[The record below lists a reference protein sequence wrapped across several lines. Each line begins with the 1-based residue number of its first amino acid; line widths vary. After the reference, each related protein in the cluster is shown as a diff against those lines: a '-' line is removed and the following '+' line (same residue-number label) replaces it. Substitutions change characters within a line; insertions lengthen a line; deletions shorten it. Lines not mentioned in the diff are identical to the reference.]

1 MSFRNLDGNH
11 DWTFGVGR
19 NNYVTQNQEIALNI
33 KTRVLSFL
41 GDCFF
46 ATDEG
51 IDYWNLLEYNKQAQL
66 ENAIMSTIAET
77 DGVQKVNNIDV
88 IIGAN
93 RKIMLEYSVYTIY
106 STTLDAQIP
115 LNEG

>member
-1 MSFRNLDGNH
+1 MSFRNLDGHH
-11 DWTFGVGR
+11 DWTFGIGR

-66 ENAIMSTIAET
+66 ENAITSKVAET
-77 DGVQKVNNIDV
+77 DGVQKVNTIDV

-93 RKIMLEYSVYTIY
+93 RKMMLEYSVYTIY
-106 STTLDAQIP
+106 STTLNATIP